1 MNSPERRGELGLT
14 RAFMGHSAYLDRAA
28 PLLQPLDR
36 QPSAR
41 SSDLILWAK
50 LTRRQTRH
58 EHECQPPWGVMR
70 GDLTATEGAVEYI
83 LLTLRS
89 WAPPPDELFEF
100 FSGWHLLV
108 AGGVILVLV
117 AVASR

>member
-1 MNSPERRGELGLT
+1 MARR
-14 RAFMGHSAYLDRAA
+14 
-28 PLLQPLDR
+28 PIR
-36 QPSAR
+36 QAGRPSIG
-41 SSDLILWAK
+41 DE